1 LQHLFGNH
9 LKCASTSIEGFTIT
23 PCAQTRATMD
33 GLGDLNMANKQNKTK
48 QNKTN
53 KQPSFLIRKTKEH
66 QDNILAIEL

>member
-1 LQHLFGNH
+1 
-9 LKCASTSIEGFTIT
+9 
-23 PCAQTRATMD
+23 MD

-48 QNKTN
+48 QN